1 MTCDILSFKTTH
13 LISTLKRCY
22 TRFTTR
28 NSILQNFKRNC
39 HVQRNLPGIPVMN
52 KTHPIPTYHLILG
65 IRTFV
70 LSSNQ
75 YVAAQSVQWI
85 GYTLEDLGSNLNSSK
100 RSISSPKYRDQL
112 QHQPSWSYKGTFLY
126 ITYPLHAHN
135 MTHLFHLHWSNYIS
149 IMKCS
154 NNEPRY
160 INFSVLLLWTPSVG
174 QIFTW

>member
-1 MTCDILSFKTTH
+1 MTRDILSFKTTH

-85 GYTLEDLGSNLNSSK
+85 GYMLEEHGMKSWQKQENYLFSKTPRPAPAPNQPPTQWKPDYFLRQLNVRGRQSDHSHLSTAK
-100 RSISSPKYRDQL
+100 FKNQRSHTS
-112 QHQPSWSYKGTFLY
+112 T
-126 ITYPLHAHN
+126 
-135 MTHLFHLHWSNYIS
+135 
-149 IMKCS
+149 
-154 NNEPRY
+154 
-160 INFSVLLLWTPSVG
+160 
-174 QIFTW
+174 